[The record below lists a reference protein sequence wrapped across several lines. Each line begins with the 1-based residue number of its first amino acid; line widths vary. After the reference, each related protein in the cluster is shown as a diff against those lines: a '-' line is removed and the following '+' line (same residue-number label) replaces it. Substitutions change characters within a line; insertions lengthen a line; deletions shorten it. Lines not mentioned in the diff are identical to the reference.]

1 MKEAAHDFI
10 LTPSPL
16 SMSDYDFFI
25 LGGGSAGYN
34 AASAGCDL
42 GLRVGLAEGGEE
54 LGGLCILRGCMP
66 SKTLLESANRHLT
79 LRRAGEFGLSAGAIG
94 FSGPEMIARK
104 GRLVGEFAGY
114 RAKQLQSGRF
124 DLFRGWA
131 AFVDPHTVEI
141 RLADGGT
148 RRVTSETF
156 LLATG
161 SHLKVVPLP
170 GLQETGFWT
179 SDDVLAAAYIPK
191 SVVILGGGAVA
202 VEYAHYYSALGTE
215 VTIVQRS
222 GQLVKEMDGDVA
234 EALAG
239 AYRKRGMRLWCHTR
253 LLRAEAAPNGMKRVV
268 FEAGGGTESAEAE
281 QIVYALGRQP
291 RTEGLA
297 LDRAGLELT
306 RERLAVQSTQQTAAP
321 HIFAAGDVAGG
332 IEDVKE
338 NRSED
343 IDLDQLRD
351 QGEQG
356 PVVKIVNL
364 ILVQALKEKASD
376 IHIEPFE
383 KTIKLRYRVDGN
395 LVEASSPPKSIQLPM
410 ASRIKILAGLDIA
423 ERRLP
428 QDGRFRIRVSG
439 KEIDLR
445 VSMLPTVHGEKI
457 VIRILD
463 KSALSGSVSMLG
475 LDETTLGIFKKA
487 IDAPH
492 GMLLVTG
499 PTGSGKTTTLYSV
512 LHELNSPEYNIVTVE
527 DPVEYQLPGVNQV
540 AVRTEMGL
548 TFAGALRSILRQDP
562 DIVMIGEIRDQETA
576 DIAVKAALTGHQV
589 LSTLHTND
597 AAGAIS
603 RLDDMGIEPFLI
615 SSSVILTCAQRLVR
629 RICPN
634 CKEEFVPEP
643 ELFQKL
649 DVPEMVGETFFR
661 GAGCDR
667 CKGRGYSGRAAV
679 MEVLPISE
687 NIRRLIIKRASASV
701 IKNQGVQ
708 EGMKTLRH
716 AGIDKA
722 REGVTTLEEVLRT
735 TSEDH

>member
-1 MKEAAHDFI
+1 MAKSFGERIADVLIEDGLLLPNQLEEAMA
-10 LTPSPL
+10 LQKQQ
-16 SMSDYDFFI
+16 
-25 LGGGSAGYN
+25 G
-34 AASAGCDL
+34 
-42 GLRVGLAEGGEE
+42 
-54 LGGLCILRGCMP
+54 
-66 SKTLLESANRHLT
+66 
-79 LRRAGEFGLSAGAIG
+79 
-94 FSGPEMIARK
+94 
-104 GRLVGEFAGY
+104 GRLVKVLVDKAYVTE
-114 RAKQLQSGRF
+114 QDMVISMGRCL
-124 DLFRGWA
+124 DVPPVNLSRIRVPDEIANLIPKDMARSYMLAPIARLGGKLFVA
-131 AFVDPHTVEI
+131 MADPMNVLAIDDI
-141 RLADGGT
+141 RQRTKL
-148 RRVTSETF
+148 E
-156 LLATG
+156 
-161 SHLKVVPLP
+161 VVPMI
-170 GLQETGFWT
+170 T
-179 SDDVLAAAYIPK
+179 
-191 SVVILGGGAVA
+191 
-202 VEYAHYYSALGTE
+202 TE
-215 VTIVQRS
+215 KAIN
-222 GQLVKEMDGDVA
+222 
-234 EALAG
+234 EALSGVSSGGVAMMDQV
-239 AYRKRGMRLWCHTR
+239 MRDA
-253 LLRAEAAPNGMKRVV
+253 AE
-268 FEAGGGTESAEAE
+268 E
-281 QIVYALGRQP
+281 
-291 RTEGLA
+291 
-297 LDRAGLELT
+297 
-306 RERLAVQSTQQTAAP
+306 
-321 HIFAAGDVAGG
+321 AGG